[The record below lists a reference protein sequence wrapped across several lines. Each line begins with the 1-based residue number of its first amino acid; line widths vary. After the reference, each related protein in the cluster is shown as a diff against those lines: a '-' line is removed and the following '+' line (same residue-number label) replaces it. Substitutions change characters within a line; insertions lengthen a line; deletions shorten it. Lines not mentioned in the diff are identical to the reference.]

1 MRARMV
7 GTHGRVVQN
16 GIGVAHVFLLT
27 RVLWAEPSG
36 SVYFHGMLSLSW
48 PWCLLQSSKLQ
59 KYIFLMNKSAN

>member
-27 RVLWAEPSG
+27 RVLWAEPNG
-36 SVYFHGMLSLSW
+36 LVYYSRSMESIIQVV
-48 PWCLLQSSKLQ
+48 P
-59 KYIFLMNKSAN
+59 